1 MNASNVWHALG
12 GIEARWSLPLTLLS
26 FPTCMAVMESD
37 LQKKRLYV
45 KGKLASLIDTLVVFG
60 APMFI
65 ISMTLLGESNNEEAE
80 IKWLKTEIYCGRSIP
95 YGGQVSDS
103 QFADFLNEVVTA
115 EFPLGLTVFDAYGQ
129 MEEKSG
135 TIVEQQT
142 KVIVLVHEKSE
153 QDGAKVQRIIDEY
166 RSRFGNP
173 QVMQISTPSEPEF
186 YSE

>member
-1 MNASNVWHALG
+1 M
-12 GIEARWSLPLTLLS
+12 
-26 FPTCMAVMESD
+26 
-37 LQKKRLYV
+37 
-45 KGKLASLIDTLVVFG
+45 KGKLASLMNILIVFG

-65 ISMTLLGESNNEEAE
+65 ISMTWRGEGNSEETE
-80 IKWLKTEIYCGRSIP
+80 TKWLKTEIYCGRNIP
-95 YGGQVSDS
+95 SGGQVSDA

-115 EFPLGLTVFDAYGQ
+115 EFPIGLTVFDAYGQ

-153 QDGAKVQRIIDEY
+153 PDGAKVQRIIDEY

-173 QVMQISTPSEPEF
+173 QVMQISTPSEPKF